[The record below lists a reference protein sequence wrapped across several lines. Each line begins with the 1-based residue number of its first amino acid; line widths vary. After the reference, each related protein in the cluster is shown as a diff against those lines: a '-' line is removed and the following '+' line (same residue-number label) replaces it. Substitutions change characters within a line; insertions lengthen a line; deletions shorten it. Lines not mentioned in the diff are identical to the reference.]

1 MTEES
6 RKSESPEE
14 VNGELPIVKQT
25 QNMEVD
31 HQTDLQH
38 TRKKFKEYF
47 FVFCFDIRSFGYP
60 LTLAIK

>member
-31 HQTDLQH
+31 HQTNLHHNPYCDFILQ
-38 TRKKFKEYF
+38 TAFKE
-47 FVFCFDIRSFGYP
+47 
-60 LTLAIK
+60 